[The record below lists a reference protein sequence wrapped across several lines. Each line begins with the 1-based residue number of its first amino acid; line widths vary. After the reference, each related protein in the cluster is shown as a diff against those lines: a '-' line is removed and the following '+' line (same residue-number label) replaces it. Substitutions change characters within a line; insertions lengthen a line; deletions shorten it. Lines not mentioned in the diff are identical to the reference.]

1 MRHLFPRMS
10 RFAALA
16 LVTACGGEV
25 EPSPAE
31 DICGG
36 FGTASDGVCHA
47 RLVATECPTIPVPRF
62 AAAATSMEVE
72 GRDYLVLAGG
82 RTPINGPPDDVLYVA
97 EVTPEGVGPWSTAS
111 IPHGRAFHAV
121 AAQGDRLYVVGGLEA
136 DADPTPS
143 NAVTSGRLIPTEPEL
158 VDVRDERALD
168 GPGTSHLHA
177 VVLDDAL
184 YAVGGNQLYLS
195 ADGLTSIVAPIG
207 PNNLGPWVDTGL
219 RLTQRTQN
227 FAFAVQER
235 TFWMAGANQDRLRY
249 WVRRGDLDRDAT
261 YAWVASAPEHD
272 VPAQL
277 FALGP
282 LIVLRAQS
290 YGGEVFFE
298 AFAGD
303 DTPWEVEFPEVRA
316 GKTSASYVPVVDG
329 RAYAFTT
336 DGNETHCTIYELEPR
351 DP

>member
-1 MRHLFPRMS
+1 MKPPSSRLS

-16 LVTACGGEV
+16 LFTACGGEV
-25 EPSPAE
+25 EPPAAD

-36 FGTASDGVCHA
+36 FGTAADGVCHA
-47 RLVATECPTIPVPRF
+47 RLVATECPTIPVPTF
-62 AAAATSMEVE
+62 AAAATSMRIE

-82 RTPINGPPDDVLYVA
+82 RTPINGPANDLLYFA
-97 EVTPEGVGPWSTAS
+97 EVTPGGVGPWSTAS
-111 IPHGRAFHAV
+111 IPHERNGHAL
-121 AAQGDRLYVVGGLEA
+121 AAHGNRLYVLGGYIPQA
-136 DADPTPS
+136 DNIGLNT
-143 NAVTSGRLIPTEPEL
+143 VTSGRLVPSESAL
-158 VDVRDERALD
+158 VDIREERSLY
-168 GPGTSHLHA
+168 GFGNSYLHA
-177 VVLDDAL
+177 VVLGDDL
-184 YAVGGNQLYLS
+184 YAVGGNSIFRDHNLES
-195 ADGLTSIVAPIG
+195 NVSRVGPDGLAP
-207 PNNLGPWVDTGL
+207 WEDTELVLSQPTG
-219 RLTQRTQN
+219 R

-235 TFWMAGANQDRLRY
+235 TFWMAGANPDRLRY

-261 YAWVASAPEHD
+261 YASVASVPEHEL
-272 VPAQL
+272 PAQL

-282 LIVLRAQS
+282 LVVLRAQS

-336 DGNETHCTIYELEPR
+336 DGNETHCTIYELAPR